1 MNNLSLFQ
9 IAGEY
14 REAADKL
21 AELDLD
27 PQTMADTLESLG
39 GDLEEKSKNTA
50 FVVRNLEAAA
60 DQIDA
65 AVEEMGRRAAAI
77 RKNAERVREYL
88 MSNMIFAGVQKLET
102 PYFVITVRDN
112 PPKVVV
118 TDEAKIPGS
127 YFTKVPPPPPKL
139 DKKAV
144 AAALKAGEQIFGVH
158 LERGQTVQIK

>member
-1 MNNLSLFQ
+1 MGSLTLYEV
-9 IAGEY
+9 AGQY

-27 PQTMADTLESLG
+27 PTTFADTLESLG

-65 AVEEMGRRAAAI
+65 AVEEMGRRAATI

-88 MSNMIFAGVQKLET
+88 MSNMIFAGVKKLET

-118 TDEAKIPGS
+118 TDEQTIPPQ
-127 YFTKVPPPPPKL
+127 FFVAPPPPPAKL

-144 AAALKAGEQIFGVH
+144 AVALKAGVQVPGAQ
-158 LERGQTVQIK
+158 LERGQSIQIK

>member
-1 MNNLSLFQ
+1 MSNLSLYQ

-27 PQTMADTLESLG
+27 PTTFADTLESLG

-65 AVEEMGRRAAAI
+65 AVEEMGRRAATI

-88 MSNMIFAGVQKLET
+88 MSNMIFAGVKKLET

-118 TDEAKIPGS
+118 TDEQTIPPQFFVAS
-127 YFTKVPPPPPKL
+127 PPPPAKL
-139 DKKAV
+139 DKKGLAV
-144 AAALKAGEQIFGVH
+144 ALKAGVQVPGAH
-158 LERGQTVQIK
+158 LERGQSVQIK

>member
-1 MNNLSLFQ
+1 MSNLTLYQ

-14 REAADKL
+14 RAAADKL

-27 PQTMADTLESLG
+27 PVTLADTLESLG

-65 AVEEMGRRAAAI
+65 AVEEMGRRAAAL
-77 RKNAERVREYL
+77 RKNADRVREYI
-88 MSNMIFAGVQKLET
+88 MSNMIFAGVKKLET

-118 TDEAKIPGS
+118 TDEQTIPPQ
-127 YFTKVPPPPPKL
+127 FFVAPPPPPAKL
-139 DKKAV
+139 DKKAI
-144 AAALKAGEQIFGVH
+144 AAALKGGEQVPGAH
-158 LERGQTVQIK
+158 LERGQSVQIK

>member
-1 MNNLSLFQ
+1 MSNLSLFQ
-9 IAGEY
+9 IASEY

-88 MSNMIFAGVQKLET
+88 MSNMIFAGVKKLET

-112 PPKVVV
+112 PPRVVV
-118 TDEAKIPGS
+118 TDEQTIPPQ
-127 YFTKVPPPPPKL
+127 FFVEPTPPPAKL
-139 DKKAV
+139 DKKAI
-144 AAALKAGEQIFGVH
+144 AAALKAGEHIPGVH

>member
-1 MNNLSLFQ
+1 MSNLSLYQ

-27 PQTMADTLESLG
+27 PTTFADTLESLG

-65 AVEEMGRRAAAI
+65 AVEEMGRRAATI

-88 MSNMIFAGVQKLET
+88 MSNMIFAGVKKLET

-118 TDEAKIPGS
+118 TDEQTIPPQ
-127 YFTKVPPPPPKL
+127 FFVEPPPPPAKL
-139 DKKAV
+139 DKKGL
-144 AAALKAGEQIFGVH
+144 AAALKAGEQIEGAH
-158 LERGQTVQIK
+158 LERGQSLQIK

>member
-1 MNNLSLFQ
+1 MNNLSLYQ

-27 PQTMADTLESLG
+27 PTTFADTLESLG

-65 AVEEMGRRAAAI
+65 AVEEMGRRAATI

-88 MSNMIFAGVQKLET
+88 MSNMIFAGVKKLET
-102 PYFVITVRDN
+102 PYFVITVREN

-118 TDEAKIPGS
+118 TNEQTIPS
-127 YFTKVPPPPPKL
+127 EYFVEPPTPPAKL
-139 DKKAV
+139 DKKAL
-144 AAALKAGEQIFGVH
+144 AAVLKAGEQIEGAH
-158 LERGQTVQIK
+158 LERGQSIQIK

>member
-1 MNNLSLFQ
+1 MSNLSLYQ

-27 PQTMADTLESLG
+27 PMTFADTLESLG

-65 AVEEMGRRAAAI
+65 AIEEMGRRAATI

-88 MSNMIFAGVQKLET
+88 MSNMIFAGVKKLET

-112 PPKVVV
+112 PTKVVV
-118 TDEAKIPGS
+118 TDEQTIPPQ
-127 YFTKVPPPPPKL
+127 FFVVPPPPPAKL
-139 DKKAV
+139 DKKALAV
-144 AAALKAGEQIFGVH
+144 TLKAGVKIEGAH
-158 LERGQTVQIK
+158 LERGQSLQIK